1 MTSYRIVIRRTTTED
16 LEFRVEANT
25 NQEARGRAL
34 ALLHQGNGS
43 ATRHNVEERFVS
55 TKAVGAPSF
64 GPIVDG
70 MSILS
75 AKDKG

>member
-34 ALLHQGNGS
+34 ALLHQGNGF

-55 TKAVGAPSF
+55 TKAVKPSF

-70 MSILS
+70 MEPTP
-75 AKDKG
+75 